1 MKKKSILVVDDED
14 IILLSLGRDLGLDQ
28 YDVQTASS
36 GEEAMKKFRE
46 GKFELIIS
54 DYMMP
59 GINGLELLKWVKAQ
73 NPYIVFIILT
83 GYGDS
88 VSTLQI
94 LENGADEMLL
104 KPCDTDELLLRMDR
118 CLRIQDALHRLYT
131 LEENPPRCSTCA
143 APLTETA
150 PGTAPLPAD

>member
-1 MKKKSILVVDDED
+1 MRKKSILVVDDED
-14 IILLSLGRDLGLDQ
+14 IILASLGRDLGLDQ
-28 YDVQTASS
+28 YEVHTAVS

-73 NPYIVFIILT
+73 NPHIVFIILT

-118 CLRIQDALHRLYT
+118 GLRIQEALRRLST
-131 LEENPPRCSTCA
+131 LEETPPRCSICS
-143 APLTETA
+143 APLA
-150 PGTAPLPAD
+150 PVGPESTNPAR

>member
-1 MKKKSILVVDDED
+1 MKKKAILVVDDED
-14 IILLSLGRDLGLDQ
+14 IILASLGRDLGLDQ
-28 YDVQTASS
+28 YEVHTAAS
-36 GEEAMKKFRE
+36 GEEAMQKFRE
-46 GKFELIIS
+46 GRFELIIS

-59 GINGLELLKWVKAQ
+59 GINGLELLKWVKSQ
-73 NPYIVFIILT
+73 NPYVVFIILT

-118 CLRIQDALHRLYT
+118 GLRIQEALRRLDT
-131 LEENPPRCSTCA
+131 LEENPPLCSVCA
-143 APLTETA
+143 APLA
-150 PGTAPLPAD
+150 KSGPGSSDPAR

>member
-1 MKKKSILVVDDED
+1 MRKKAILVVDDED
-14 IILLSLGRDLGLDQ
+14 IILASLGRDLGLDQ
-28 YDVQTASS
+28 YEVQTAGS

-73 NPYIVFIILT
+73 NPRIVFIILT

-94 LENGADEMLL
+94 LENGADEILL

-118 CLRIQDALHRLYT
+118 GLRIQEALRRLSS
-131 LEENPPRCSTCA
+131 LEENPPRCSVCS
-143 APLTETA
+143 APL
-150 PGTAPLPAD
+150 LPVGPESANPAR